1 MAEAATG
8 GVLLE
13 KVFLEIL
20 LNSQENTCARAS
32 FLLKLPATFLKKRPW
47 HSCFPVN
54 LAKFLRTSSSLTEH
68 LRWLLLKWVNPFHA
82 RRFLGTET
90 VIQRCSV
97 KRCS

>member
-1 MAEAATG
+1 MAEATTG

-13 KVFLEIL
+13 KVFLEISL
-20 LNSQENTCARAS
+20 YSQEKTCARAS
-32 FLLKLPATFLKKRPW
+32 FLIKLPATFLKRRLW
-47 HSCFPVN
+47 HRCFPLN
-54 LAKFLRTSSSLTEH
+54 FAKFLRTSSLTEH